1 MNLKF
6 MKTNEKY
13 EKYEEE
19 MKVQFLMSYLKNIN
33 LSESICNF
41 LILKMAYRDYKKEIC
56 WFWKIELGG
65 NRKQHK
71 QDPE

>member
-41 LILKMAYRDYKKEIC
+41 LILKMAYRDSKKESC
-56 WFWKIELGG
+56 WFWKTELGG